1 VKQTIY
7 NINYNTVFQK
17 YPLKNICGLRIA
29 TSRVQLAACSAI
41 KSSLLTMSQTCHVH
55 ASNM

>member
-1 VKQTIY
+1 M
-7 NINYNTVFQK
+7 VFQK
-17 YPLKNICGLRIA
+17 CPLKNICGLRIA
-29 TSRVQLAACSAI
+29 TSRIQLAACSAI